1 MQGNS
6 FADLNLLVR
15 LLTPTFSIFCQHT
28 SDGQD
33 IPGTRL
39 GFEAIKQCISALEYW
54 RYNNQHR
61 EDYKQCPA
69 SRIPLRDDSRITTS
83 ESTAQ
88 EKEPERIAEA
98 QTLKAIGALSGQWH
112 YGFWQ

>member
-1 MQGNS
+1 MTHQ
-6 FADLNLLVR
+6 R
-15 LLTPTFSIFCQHT
+15 T

-39 GFEAIKQCISALEYW
+39 GHEAIKQCISALEYW

-61 EDYKQCPA
+61 EDYKSCPA
-69 SRIPLRDDSRITTS
+69 ARVPLRDDSRITML
-83 ESTAQ
+83 ESAAQ

-98 QTLKAIGALSGQWH
+98 QTLKATGALSGVFLH
-112 YGFWQ
+112 IGTSRMLMTDHFRHVHRG